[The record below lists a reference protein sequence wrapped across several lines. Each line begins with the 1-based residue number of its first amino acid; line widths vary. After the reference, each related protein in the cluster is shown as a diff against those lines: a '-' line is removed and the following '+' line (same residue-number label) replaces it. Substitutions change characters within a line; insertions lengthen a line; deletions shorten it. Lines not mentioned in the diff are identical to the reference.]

1 MLPFGLK
8 GFAWPNRAS
17 AEKNGKRRVVTPLV
31 MQMHITE
38 CGAACLGSVLAYHG
52 RWVLLNELRN
62 RCEISRDGS
71 TAAGIS
77 RAGRHYG
84 LNCVGKSVNVGHL
97 KGMPLPQILF
107 WELNHFLILEGFEGN
122 WVFLNDPAVGRRKLS
137 WQEFAKGFSGI
148 ALHLTPKPE
157 FQPGGTPPG
166 ILRRLPPWFEGGG
179 GALAFVLA
187 CALIMAVL
195 ALSVPVALSLFIDRV
210 LVGSAPFS
218 ATAGGGGLV
227 GAALLVYGMSWMKQR
242 CMQRL
247 TARMSVIAGDRC
259 MTRLLRLPLEYF
271 SHRLAGEL
279 TDRVLSI
286 DKVAKGLSNTF
297 LDLLVELTM
306 SAVFLVAL
314 FAYDPILA
322 GIVLA
327 LAIPNALLAR
337 VISRMQVDE
346 KHAVRREQGL
356 LFGLGMLML
365 RQTDIL
371 RMTGADDG
379 FFSRWSGH
387 QARELEARQR
397 FVEFSH
403 INAALPGF
411 FMFLAQAAVLGIGA
425 SQVMAGDMTLGTLV
439 AIYILA
445 AMFLAPVGRFV
456 AFADDRQMLEI
467 GLQRLE
473 DITETEEDARFTRR
487 HSEPGAAVTLNGQLR
502 LAGHVELRNITFGY
516 NRARPPL
523 IRDFSLVIEPGQRV
537 AVVGASGSGKS
548 TVASLVSGAYAPWS
562 GDILFDGHQRH
573 EVPNEVIVRSLSMV
587 DQNPVLFSATV
598 RENITL
604 WNSAVSDDIVI
615 AAARDA
621 CIHRQVLDRPL
632 GYETQVDEDGGNFSG
647 GERQRLEIARALV
660 NSPTVLILDEATSA
674 LDARTEKAVDNALR
688 KRGVSCLIIAHRLS
702 TIRDCDRIIVLDQG
716 TEVQRGTHEELMMD
730 SDGRYRRLVQAS

>member
-8 GFAWPNRAS
+8 SS
-17 AEKNGKRRVVTPLV
+17 AQSKKTPAGKNGKRRVITPLV
-31 MQMHITE
+31 MQMHTTE

-62 RCEISRDGS
+62 RCEVSRDGS

-77 RAGRHYG
+77 RAGGHYG
-84 LNCVGKSVNVGHL
+84 LKCVGKSVNAKHL
-97 KGMPLPQILF
+97 KSMPLPQVLF

-137 WQEFAKGFSGI
+137 WQEFVKGFSGI
-148 ALHLTPKPE
+148 ALHFTPKPE
-157 FQPGGTPPG
+157 FQPGGVPPG
-166 ILRRLPPWFEGGG
+166 ILRRASPWFKGAW
-179 GALAFVLA
+179 GALAYVLT
-187 CALIMAVL
+187 CALMMAVL
-195 ALSVPVALSLFIDRV
+195 VLSVPVVLSLFIDRV
-210 LVGSAPFS
+210 LVGNEPFS
-218 ATAGGGGLV
+218 ATMVGVLV

-247 TARMSVIAGDRC
+247 TVRMSIIAGDRC
-259 MTRLLRLPLEYF
+259 LTRLLRLPLEYF

-286 DKVAKGLSNTF
+286 DKVAKGLSNNF
-297 LDLLVELTM
+297 LDLLVEIAM
-306 SAVFLVAL
+306 SVVFLVAI
-314 FAYDPILA
+314 FAYDPMLA
-322 GIVLA
+322 LIVLA

-346 KHAVRREQGL
+346 KHALRREQGL

-371 RMTGADDG
+371 RMTAADDG

-387 QARELEARQR
+387 QARELAVRQR
-397 FVEFSH
+397 FIEFSH
-403 INAALPGF
+403 INAALPDF
-411 FMFLAQAAVLGIGA
+411 FMFLAQATVLAIGA
-425 SQVMAGDMTLGTLV
+425 VQVMAGDMTLGTLV

-456 AFADDRQMLEI
+456 EFANDRQVLEI

-473 DITETEEDARFTRR
+473 DITETEEDVRFSRR
-487 HSEPGAAVTLNGQLR
+487 HSEPTTAVTLNGHLR
-502 LAGHVELRNITFGY
+502 LAGHVELRNVTFGY
-516 NRARPPL
+516 NRGRPPL
-523 IRDFSLVIEPGQRV
+523 IKDFSIVIEPGQRV
-537 AVVGASGSGKS
+537 AVIGASGSGKS
-548 TVASLVSGAYAPWS
+548 TVASLVSGAYEPWS
-562 GDILFDGHQRH
+562 GDILFDGHLRQ
-573 EVPNEVIVRSLSMV
+573 EIPDEVIVRSLSMV

-604 WNSAVSDDIVI
+604 WNFAVSDDMLI

-621 CIHRQVLDRPL
+621 CIHHQILDRPL

-647 GERQRLEIARALV
+647 GERQRLEIARALL
-660 NSPTVLILDEATSA
+660 NNPTVLILDEATSA
-674 LDARTEKAVDNALR
+674 LDALTEEDVDNALR
-688 KRGVSCLIIAHRLS
+688 RRGVSCLIIAHRLS
-702 TIRDCDRIIVLDQG
+702 TIRDCDQIIVLDRG
-716 TEVQRGTHEELMMD
+716 MEVQRGTHEELIKD
-730 SDGRYRRLVQAS
+730 PDGRYHRLVQAG